1 MAENRLD
8 IQMPDK
14 ILDLTDLLDEQVS
27 VLIESDRIFSY
38 QDYLQINFAAVHGS
52 SLARYI
58 SWPTVEC
65 RHEDE
70 AQTFVDKGTWRWQ
83 CRVCGNVQFAD
94 RLEPHAFCLMCLW
107 PDKAWAS
114 IRFPDNIEEI
124 EEVLLQ
130 FQGHRTIN
138 YLRDWRLGW
147 SIEFLQARVE
157 RARMKEAQGLDP
169 RKLSIAPSRSVG
181 IGEIVQPTLWNN
193 NIKEPLDDISG
204 DNGPT
209 EFRHGIAVGE
219 FTTEERDAISSPPD
233 GMFFWNE
240 TTGRMEY
247 RSASAYEGLVDTNR
261 VIVDEDLMGEL
272 IMAGIDQHLADAIH
286 VNPPGQPEGLWGS
299 LNNTSNAG
307 SDDFRLQWQDSDDGD
322 APDQYDLQWRE
333 ESTDSW
339 TTIEDIGSSPFIW
352 EDGSEVS
359 NQNRILVRIK
369 ASNLGGSSDWTPVI
383 SLALSAGVST
393 PTRVRVTNATS
404 SSLSFAWD
412 RPRRTSGL
420 HGSGGWSI
428 FDQETNSFVTNGV
441 YISNFNGA
449 GLATV
454 TGLTANHPY
463 RLHLAPH
470 ITGGF
475 SGTSNQVL
483 GLTTLP

>member
-1 MAENRLD
+1 MAENKQL
-8 IQMPDK
+8 PDK

-27 VLIESDRIFSY
+27 VLIEANRVFSY
-38 QDYLQINFAAVHGS
+38 QDYLRINFAAVHGS

-58 SWPTVEC
+58 FWPTVAY
-65 RHEDE
+65 RYEDE

-107 PDKAWAS
+107 PDGAWAR
-114 IRFPDNIEEI
+114 IRFPDDIEEI
-124 EEVLLQ
+124 EEILLQ

-138 YLRDWRLGW
+138 YLRDWRPGW

-169 RKLSIAPSRSVG
+169 KKLSIAPSRSVG

-247 RSASAYEGLVDTNR
+247 RGASAYEGLVDTNR
-261 VIVDEDLMGEL
+261 VIVDENLMGEL
-272 IMAGIDQHLADAIH
+272 IQAGIDQHLADAIH

-322 APDQYDLQWRE
+322 TPDQYDLQWRE
-333 ESTDSW
+333 EETDSW
-339 TTIEDIGSSPFIW
+339 TLVEDIGSSPFIW
-352 EDGSEVS
+352 EDGADVAPGAL
-359 NQNRILVRIK
+359 NIMVRIK
-369 ASNLGGSSDWTPVI
+369 ANNLGGDSDWTPI
-383 SLALSAGVST
+383 IQLERIASVST
-393 PTRVRVTNATS
+393 PSRVRVTSVTS

-412 RPRRTSGL
+412 RPRSISGL
-420 HGSGGWSI
+420 HGAGSWTLI
-428 FDQETNSFVTNGV
+428 DEETNSQVATGN

-449 GLATV
+449 GSATV

-475 SGTSNQVL
+475 AGSTSRVL